1 MSHLWFVENRS
12 QAKWIRDSAQEVV
25 DGTVVALTA
34 EALQALQEFGVKH
47 RAVSEFADTRPI
59 ATANQQ
65 LIVDCL
71 DLLKEIETYILSHYG
86 SSRTTDKGFL
96 TSNFYWM
103 QYVLTILITR
113 AHLMQET
120 IRVCTPDTVSMFK
133 VEGDTDY
140 AIKTSHAWYPS
151 LTMSNLLQQLASQ
164 YKFQLDIR
172 SYKFNRSYWINR
184 YLLYSFLHHIR
195 RIPGRLRRMMARW
208 IAHLEY
214 LSLGDTNNTS
224 TDERHLL
231 LIVGG
236 LNHEWR
242 AITSLSRDT
251 QGYVLNWADNAN
263 LSGDSGHNGWC
274 MGYDSKL
281 DQFGGQSSI
290 ELTFDPYHLDRKE
303 IDSVT
308 VLCESWTNKY
318 HENNKIHFRGLDL
331 VDDLIDVVKP
341 IAARSLSLCRYMD
354 DVVVNVLD
362 SAAPDV
368 VCFQGVVH
376 MADKRMASACKERG
390 IPTVGIQHGGSVG
403 THMSHSVDINDWSC
417 CDYYLTYGAGI
428 KVQPNPILPQQ
439 ASLVSVGSTDIE
451 QRIKTNNLEKHGDNN
466 CIKVLWIS
474 EKSFGN
480 TIGHHYFPE
489 DTKRYLLQQQCLTI
503 LNNSDDI
510 EVTFRPFRTNEET
523 IGTVRWIDSGEYT
536 ETKVD
541 INSTLDE
548 LMETSDVII
557 TDNAASTVWNEAI
570 AFGKPLILFCDP
582 QQTLLM
588 PHFAADLE
596 GACLWCKTESELV
609 SAVQRLSNTGSDF
622 LSGLRQTDTSSYL
635 ENYVLYRNDGYSK
648 QRALDFLKALCS
660 DSRSTDKLKKLQ
672 EVM

>member
-1 MSHLWFVENRS
+1 
-12 QAKWIRDSAQEVV
+12 
-25 DGTVVALTA
+25 
-34 EALQALQEFGVKH
+34 
-47 RAVSEFADTRPI
+47 
-59 ATANQQ
+59 
-65 LIVDCL
+65 
-71 DLLKEIETYILSHYG
+71 
-86 SSRTTDKGFL
+86 
-96 TSNFYWM
+96 
-103 QYVLTILITR
+103 
-113 AHLMQET
+113 
-120 IRVCTPDTVSMFK
+120 
-133 VEGDTDY
+133 
-140 AIKTSHAWYPS
+140 
-151 LTMSNLLQQLASQ
+151 
-164 YKFQLDIR
+164 
-172 SYKFNRSYWINR
+172 
-184 YLLYSFLHHIR
+184 
-195 RIPGRLRRMMARW
+195 
-208 IAHLEY
+208 
-214 LSLGDTNNTS
+214 
-224 TDERHLL
+224 
-231 LIVGG
+231 
-236 LNHEWR
+236 
-242 AITSLSRDT
+242 
-251 QGYVLNWADNAN
+251 
-263 LSGDSGHNGWC
+263 
-274 MGYDSKL
+274 
-281 DQFGGQSSI
+281 
-290 ELTFDPYHLDRKE
+290 
-303 IDSVT
+303 
-308 VLCESWTNKY
+308 
-318 HENNKIHFRGLDL
+318 
-331 VDDLIDVVKP
+331 
-341 IAARSLSLCRYMD
+341 
-354 DVVVNVLD
+354 
-362 SAAPDV
+362 
-368 VCFQGVVH
+368 
-376 MADKRMASACKERG
+376 MASACKERG

-489 DTKRYLLQQQCLTI
+489 DTRRYLLQQQCLTI

-609 SAVQRLSNTGSDF
+609 SAVQRLSNTGSEF
-622 LSGLRQTDTSSYL
+622 LSDLRQTDTSSYL
-635 ENYVLYRNDGYSK
+635 ENYVLYRNDGDSK
-648 QRALDFLKALCS
+648 QRTLDFLKALCS
-660 DSRSTDKLKKLQ
+660 DSRSADKLKKLQ

>member
-1 MSHLWFVENRS
+1 MTHLWFVENRS
-12 QAKWIRDSAQEVV
+12 QAKWIRNSAQEVV
-25 DGTVVALTA
+25 DCTVVALTA
-34 EALQALQEFGVKH
+34 EALQALEEFGVKH
-47 RAVSEFADTRPI
+47 RAVSEYADTRPV
-59 ATANQQ
+59 ASGHKQ
-65 LIVDCL
+65 LVVDFL
-71 DLLKEIETYILSHYG
+71 ELIEEIEVYILCHYG
-86 SSRTTDKGFL
+86 SSRNTDKGFL

-103 QYVLTILITR
+103 QYVLTIIITR

-120 IRVCTPDTVSMFK
+120 IRACTPDTVSMFK

-140 AIKTSHAWYPS
+140 AIQTSHEWYPS

-164 YKFQLDIR
+164 YKFQLEIR
-172 SYKFNRSYWINR
+172 SYVPETIKNHTLFENWQRI
-184 YLLYSFLHHIR
+184 L

-208 IAHLEY
+208 TADLGV
-214 LSLGDTNNTS
+214 LNLGDTNNTY
-224 TDERHLL
+224 TDDRNSL

-242 AITSLSRDT
+242 AITSLRRDT
-251 QGYVLNWADNAN
+251 QGYVLNWADYAN

-281 DQFGGQSSI
+281 DQFGGQSSV

-318 HENNKIHFRGLDL
+318 HENNKLHFRGLDL

-341 IAARSLSLCRYMD
+341 IAARSLSLCRYID

-474 EKSFGN
+474 EKSSGN
-480 TIGHHYFPE
+480 TIGHRNRGE
-489 DTKRYLLQQQCLTI
+489 DTRRYLLQQQCLTI

-609 SAVQRLSNTGSDF
+609 SAVQRLSNTGSEF

-635 ENYVLYRNDGYSK
+635 ENYVLYRNDGDSK
-648 QRALDFLKALCS
+648 QRTLDFLKALCS
-660 DSRSTDKLKKLQ
+660 DRKSADKLKKLQ